1 MPTVIYKTT
10 VTDIEYIFDT
20 DDGRYTAGRNLG
32 TVEECAERILNPPV
46 ATPPY
51 YVSRERAYNEAG
63 LTDAAYIA
71 AMRQLE
77 LDDDRTML
85 DAYIATR
92 EKIKQQFP
100 KS

>member
-1 MPTVIYKTT
+1 MPTTIYKTT
-10 VTDIEYIFDT
+10 VTDVEYIFDT

-32 TVEECAERILNPPV
+32 TVEECAERILNPP
-46 ATPPY
+46 PPELPY
-51 YVSRERAYNEAG
+51 YVAREKAYNEAG

-85 DAYIATR
+85 DAYIAAR

-100 KS
+100 KL

>member
-1 MPTVIYKTT
+1 MPTTIYKTT
-10 VTDIEYIFDT
+10 VTDVEYIFDT

-32 TVEECAERILNPPV
+32 TVEECADRILNPP
-46 ATPPY
+46 PIELPY
-51 YVSRERAYNEAG
+51 NLARERAYNEAG
-63 LTDAAYIA
+63 LTDAAYVA

-85 DAYIATR
+85 DDYIAAR

-100 KS
+100 KP